1 MESRKMVPK
10 NLFARQQWRNRHRE
24 QTYRHDKRGGEGE
37 MYGES
42 NKETY
47 TTICNIDI
55 QWELAVCLRK
65 LKQGLCINLEGCD
78 GEGDGREFQEGGN
91 ICVLVADS
99 C

>member
-1 MESRKMVPK
+1 MVPK

-78 GEGDGREFQEGGN
+78 GEGDGREFQEGGY
-91 ICVLVADS
+91 ICISMADS
-99 C
+99 Y

>member
-1 MESRKMVPK
+1 MVPK

-24 QTYRHDKRGGEGE
+24 QTYRHDKRGGEAE
-37 MYGES
+37 RYGES

-78 GEGDGREFQEGGN
+78 GEGDGREFQEGGY
-91 ICVLVADS
+91 ICISMADS
-99 C
+99 S